1 MSDFYGDKYKWFIG
15 KVVDDRDDQNS
26 NRVKVN
32 VMGIH
37 PLDVESTISYD
48 FGTSNTALQTP
59 SSTYDLPRARAA
71 SLIPIN
77 QDNLPGLTEF
87 GAKISKHFTLGQ
99 LTVESLVSGNN
110 CRQNISKLNKDI
122 IYNLANLATNCL
134 DPIVEEYGNF
144 TINSGWRPPT
154 NNDLNHQYGYAVDI
168 VPHRGSHTD
177 LALFIKNKLYGRY
190 NFLIH
195 EYSSTTTSTWC
206 HVQLGSRGVL
216 NQGSLDNPL
225 IQTYVNNVYVSGIV
239 QRSV

>member
-1 MSDFYGDKYKWFIG
+1 MSDFYGNKYKWFVG
-15 KVVDDRDDQNS
+15 RVVDDKDDQNS

-32 VMGIH
+32 VVGVH
-37 PLDVESTISYD
+37 PLDTKATISYD
-48 FGTSNTALQTP
+48 FNDPTP
-59 SSTYDLPRARAA
+59 NPQQPGSIYDLPRARAA
-71 SLIPIN
+71 SLIEIN
-77 QDNLPGLTEF
+77 PDNLPGLNEF

-99 LTVESLVSGNN
+99 LTIGSVVSGNN
-110 CRQNISKLNKDI
+110 CRRNSDKLNKDI
-122 IYNLANLATNCL
+122 IFNLANLATNCL

-177 LALFIKNKLYGRY
+177 LAIFIKNKLYGRY

-195 EYSSTTTSTWC
+195 EYSSATPSTWC

-216 NQGSLDNPL
+216 NQGTLDNPL
-225 IQTYVNNVYVSGIV
+225 IQSYVNNIYVSGIV
-239 QRSV
+239 QRAA